1 MKFCCV
7 VIFTHWFQ
15 TSEWLKFWVLFIT
28 FLYQEVVEEAAKH
41 GQNVINICVPFA
53 PTMANDSRNKKAVKF
68 PKSLFS
74 ESMLQLVDN
83 RKSINDSNNMCSIKG
98 IKLVVTTIS
107 KLFIISPQI
116 GPHLEG
122 HVKRKHSLHLKE
134 FLS

>member
-1 MKFCCV
+1 
-7 VIFTHWFQ
+7 
-15 TSEWLKFWVLFIT
+15 
-28 FLYQEVVEEAAKH
+28 
-41 GQNVINICVPFA
+41 
-53 PTMANDSRNKKAVKF
+53 MANDSRNKKAVKF

-83 RKSINDSNNMCSIKG
+83 RKSINDSNNMCSIQG

-116 GPHLEG
+116 GPHLER

>member
-1 MKFCCV
+1 
-7 VIFTHWFQ
+7 
-15 TSEWLKFWVLFIT
+15 
-28 FLYQEVVEEAAKH
+28 
-41 GQNVINICVPFA
+41 
-53 PTMANDSRNKKAVKF
+53 MANDSRNKKAVKF

-83 RKSINDSNNMCSIKG
+83 RKSINDSNNMSSIQG

-116 GPHLEG
+116 GPHFERP
-122 HVKRKHSLHLKE
+122 VKRKHSLHLKE